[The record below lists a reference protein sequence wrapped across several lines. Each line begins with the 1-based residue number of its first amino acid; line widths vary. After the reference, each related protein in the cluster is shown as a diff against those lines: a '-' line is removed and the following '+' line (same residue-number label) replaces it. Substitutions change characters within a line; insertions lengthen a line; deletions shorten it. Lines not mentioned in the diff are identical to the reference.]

1 MKKILK
7 VSAKIIIALIAIIIA
22 AMILVPVLFKK
33 QIREVVVSQVNGM
46 VNARVEIGDYSLGFF
61 KSFPNLSFSL
71 KDVFIIGQERFEGDT
86 IAGFDAFSV
95 VFNLGSLFGDEG
107 YEVKSIIVDRPL
119 VRGRVLT
126 DGTANWDIMK
136 PSETAEVEPADT
148 LPAGEESTEGSL
160 RLLLRRFLINQASI
174 SYDDEEMKMS
184 ADLRNLNFSLSGDMT
199 MTETELA
206 MKLDIDAVDVVYDGV
221 RYLRNAVI
229 GSEINLM
236 ANLDDMI
243 FYLSDNFLALNDLTL
258 NLDGSVA
265 MPGDDINTDITFST
279 TQTSFKSLLSMVPA
293 VYMTGFEALR
303 ADGTFELGGT
313 VQGTYS
319 EADST
324 LPDVKLSLAVRDGM
338 ISYPDLPERISA
350 IAVDLSA
357 AVDGSDMDKS
367 EVDLSRFHFEL
378 AGNPF
383 DLALNLKTPMSD
395 PEVKAK
401 ASGKIDL
408 ASLAKAIPMEGM
420 NLSGLFETSLDMAGR
435 MSMIEQERY
444 QDFHAAGSMTIG
456 DLTVAMT
463 DLPPVTISKAAL
475 LFNPAEAELKECLIT
490 VGRNTDLNIAG
501 SLSNYI
507 PYLFSDATIKGNLTL
522 GSRMI
527 DLDEIMAAFPAD
539 TVTEEDTTALA
550 LIVIPRNID
559 FTFRANIE
567 KLAYGSIKPT
577 GLRGNIIVRD
587 GTVTVEETGMEIMGG
602 RIVMNALYDTRDTL
616 KPIMSADM
624 AVENMMVKAAWE
636 TFNSIQ
642 KLAPAAKG
650 IDGAIS
656 LKLKFE
662 SLLGS
667 DMMPLVNTLMGEG
680 VLTSDELQVVDM
692 PTFSKMRDVLKLGS
706 NYTNTIKD
714 LRASFRVRDGRV
726 FLSPFDTKLGN
737 VKLNISGDQGFDQT
751 LNYLIKTEIP
761 RQELGSAA
769 NELVNDLTSRASGL
783 GIPFTPSDIIKV
795 NLKVGGTALK
805 PDISP
810 DFGGTGG
817 AASSVVAGV
826 KEQVKEEVKETV
838 TEAVDEATAKARAE
852 AEAQAARIMKE
863 AEEKARMIRDEAASA
878 AEKIR
883 TEGEEQSQRILK
895 EAEGKNAI
903 VRTAA
908 ERSAQALRNE
918 ASRKADQLV
927 KEADTQAQK
936 LLDEAAAKRDELL
949 KKL

>member
-1 MKKILK
+1 
-7 VSAKIIIALIAIIIA
+7 
-22 AMILVPVLFKK
+22 
-33 QIREVVVSQVNGM
+33 
-46 VNARVEIGDYSLGFF
+46 
-61 KSFPNLSFSL
+61 
-71 KDVFIIGQERFEGDT
+71 
-86 IAGFDAFSV
+86 
-95 VFNLGSLFGDEG
+95 
-107 YEVKSIIVDRPL
+107 
-119 VRGRVLT
+119 
-126 DGTANWDIMK
+126 
-136 PSETAEVEPADT
+136 
-148 LPAGEESTEGSL
+148 
-160 RLLLRRFLINQASI
+160 
-174 SYDDEEMKMS
+174 
-184 ADLRNLNFSLSGDMT
+184 
-199 MTETELA
+199 
-206 MKLDIDAVDVVYDGV
+206 
-221 RYLRNAVI
+221 
-229 GSEINLM
+229 
-236 ANLDDMI
+236 
-243 FYLSDNFLALNDLTL
+243 
-258 NLDGSVA
+258 
-265 MPGDDINTDITFST
+265 
-279 TQTSFKSLLSMVPA
+279 
-293 VYMTGFEALR
+293 
-303 ADGTFELGGT
+303 
-313 VQGTYS
+313 
-319 EADST
+319 
-324 LPDVKLSLAVRDGM
+324 
-338 ISYPDLPERISA
+338 
-350 IAVDLSA
+350 
-357 AVDGSDMDKS
+357 
-367 EVDLSRFHFEL
+367 
-378 AGNPF
+378 
-383 DLALNLKTPMSD
+383 
-395 PEVKAK
+395 
-401 ASGKIDL
+401 
-408 ASLAKAIPMEGM
+408 
-420 NLSGLFETSLDMAGR
+420 
-435 MSMIEQERY
+435 
-444 QDFHAAGSMTIG
+444 
-456 DLTVAMT
+456 
-463 DLPPVTISKAAL
+463 
-475 LFNPAEAELKECLIT
+475 
-490 VGRNTDLNIAG
+490 
-501 SLSNYI
+501 
-507 PYLFSDATIKGNLTL
+507 
-522 GSRMI
+522 
-527 DLDEIMAAFPAD
+527 
-539 TVTEEDTTALA
+539 
-550 LIVIPRNID
+550 
-559 FTFRANIE
+559 
-567 KLAYGSIKPT
+567 
-577 GLRGNIIVRD
+577 
-587 GTVTVEETGMEIMGG
+587 MEIMGG